1 MSISPWARPQ
11 KKMMR
16 ERCGEVAG
24 AAAAGAEARLAKPV
38 TPAKPE
44 AQRWRRGGGGASVAI
59 DGVTGTHGIE
69 VAAGWTLPEHHGGL
83 KATA

>member
-1 MSISPWARPQ
+1 MEPVHSCICSS
-11 KKMMR
+11 
-16 ERCGEVAG
+16 CGHG
-24 AAAAGAEARLAKPV
+24 AGAEARLAKPV